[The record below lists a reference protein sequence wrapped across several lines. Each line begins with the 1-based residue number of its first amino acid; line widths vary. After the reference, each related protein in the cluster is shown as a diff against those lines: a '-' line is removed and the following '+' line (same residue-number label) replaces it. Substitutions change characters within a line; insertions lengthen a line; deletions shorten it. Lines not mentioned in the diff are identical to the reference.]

1 MSSGI
6 EEDKQTEASMEVKRK
21 REGQDD
27 DEEGRVRE
35 IPSKNPETDKGRQ
48 GKSCKGTLYFSSHLK
63 SKGRNPRC
71 VGFTRSLQQVPSY
84 IVSESEVEASKEGR
98 SLTEFKYACVGY
110 SIYLNNKNEAAP
122 LNGEQ
127 KPRAELPVCVG
138 VELLVDKRPVD
149 HNAPAPIP
157 ASAPSHAQNKEDDRG
172 LPQHRP
178 SKTPHLMGEEFLVRF
193 SRNAG
198 LVASGV
204 ARNMR
209 KVGNYVKESVDDIL
223 YRRPK

>member
-1 MSSGI
+1 
-6 EEDKQTEASMEVKRK
+6 MEVKRK
-21 REGQDD
+21 REEK
-27 DEEGRVRE
+27 EEVE
-35 IPSKNPETDKGRQ
+35 EDKTASQNQERR
-48 GKSCKGTLYFSSHLK
+48 GKSCKGTLYYSSLLK
-63 SKGRNPRC
+63 SKGINPRC

-98 SLTEFKYACVGY
+98 SLTDFKYACVGY
-110 SIYLNNKNEAAP
+110 SIYLNNKNENTP
-122 LNGEQ
+122 PNGEQ
-127 KPRAELPVCVG
+127 NPRAELPVCVG
-138 VELLVDKRPVD
+138 VELLVDKRPAD
-149 HNAPAPIP
+149 HTAPAP
-157 ASAPSHAQNKEDDRG
+157 ATAHAQNKEDDRG
-172 LPQHRP
+172 IPQSRP
-178 SKTPHLMGEEFLVRF
+178 PKTTHLMGEEFLTRF

>member
-6 EEDKQTEASMEVKRK
+6 EEDKQTDASMEVKRK

-71 VGFTRSLQQVPSY
+71 VGFTRSLQQGLPSY

-157 ASAPSHAQNKEDDRG
+157 ASAPSHAQNKE
-172 LPQHRP
+172 
-178 SKTPHLMGEEFLVRF
+178 GEILFSMWKFVSLSFDSHWVLLYDIQMINCLQSSINYSPKMIVELVV
-193 SRNAG
+193 SCYAN
-198 LVASGV
+198 
-204 ARNMR
+204 
-209 KVGNYVKESVDDIL
+209 
-223 YRRPK
+223 

>member
-1 MSSGI
+1 MSSEI
-6 EEDKQTEASMEVKRK
+6 EEESKRDMDMK
-21 REGQDD
+21 REKQG
-27 DEEGRVRE
+27 EEEKVKE
-35 IPSKNPETDKGRQ
+35 MASKNPEIERGRK

-63 SKGRNPRC
+63 SKGYNPRC
-71 VGFTRSLQQVPSY
+71 AGFTRSLQQVPNY

-98 SLTEFKYACVGY
+98 SLTDFKYACVGY
-110 SIYLNNKNEAAP
+110 SIYLDKNKDATP
-122 LNGEQ
+122 TGDQ

-138 VELLVDKRPVD
+138 VELLVDKRPAD
-149 HNAPAPIP
+149 QHAPAP
-157 ASAPSHAQNKEDDRG
+157 AHAHNKEDDHV

-178 SKTPHLMGEEFLVRF
+178 PKTTHPIGEEFLTRF

-209 KVGNYVKESVDDIL
+209 KVGNYVKESIDDIL